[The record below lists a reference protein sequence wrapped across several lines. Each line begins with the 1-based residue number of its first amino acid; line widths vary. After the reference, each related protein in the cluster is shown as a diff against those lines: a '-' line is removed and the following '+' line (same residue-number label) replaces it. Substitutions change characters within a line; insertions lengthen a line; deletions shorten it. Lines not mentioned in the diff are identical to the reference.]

1 MSGGNDPG
9 AVQYAFLSGP
19 QLTSDQ
25 IDVDNDLIPYFQHQ
39 PDGTYIM
46 CVVSPADLYTAM
58 SA

>member
-9 AVQYAFLSGP
+9 SLQYAFLSGQ

-25 IDVDNDLIPYFQHQ
+25 IDVDNDLIPYFKSNG
-39 PDGTYIM
+39 DGTYIM